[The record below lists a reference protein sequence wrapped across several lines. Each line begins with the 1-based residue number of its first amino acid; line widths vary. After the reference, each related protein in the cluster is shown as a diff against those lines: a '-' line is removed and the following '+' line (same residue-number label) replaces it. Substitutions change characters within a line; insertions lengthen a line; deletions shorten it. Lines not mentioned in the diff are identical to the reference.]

1 MIRCLLAIS
10 LVFLLQGCAS
20 TLSLVANGPTQFDRV
35 DQHTDLAYGQ
45 GSRQRLDVYSP
56 RHAVNRPVVVFWY
69 GGSWVKGKKSRYRF
83 VGTTL
88 AERGIVTVIPD
99 YRLYPQVHFPA
110 FDEDGARA
118 VAWVE
123 QHAQEFGGDP
133 HHIVLMGHSAGG
145 HTAAFL
151 AFNHAFLQKCGAD
164 PHDISGLVGLSGT
177 YVLVPGSDEER
188 ATFPPP
194 YTEKDWQPIRF
205 VDAQS
210 PPTLL
215 LHGSDDKEVL
225 PEEAVE
231 LRDEMLRQ
239 HLRVELHIYE
249 HRGHGDTVASFAPV
263 ARWRTPAVKD
273 VVEFVNELI
282 TPSDT
287 ASLMNRPHPAD
298 TTQSTYASPRWSTQS
313 HPAAD
318 TRRHRPNA
326 PS

>member
-1 MIRCLLAIS
+1 MTRRLLAIA
-10 LVFLLQGCAS
+10 LVLLLQGCAS
-20 TLSLVANGPTQFDRV
+20 TLSLVANGPTEFDRV
-35 DQHTDLAYGQ
+35 DRHTDLAYGQ
-45 GSRQRLDVYSP
+45 GPRQRLDVYSP
-56 RHAVNRPVVVFWY
+56 LHAVNRPVVVFWY

-110 FDEDGARA
+110 FDEDGAHA

-123 QHAQEFGGDP
+123 QHIQEFGGDP
-133 HHIVLMGHSAGG
+133 RHIVLMGHSAGG

-151 AFNHAFLQKCGAD
+151 AFNHAFLRKCGAD
-164 PHDISGLVGLSGT
+164 PRDISGLVGLSGT
-177 YVLVPGSDEER
+177 YVLVPGSAEER

-194 YTEKDWQPIRF
+194 YTEKDWQPVRF

-231 LRDEMLRQ
+231 LRDAMLRQ

-273 VVEFVNELI
+273 VVAFVKEVT

-287 ASLMNRPHPAD
+287 ASPKSKPHPGD
-298 TTQSTYASPRWSTQS
+298 TTQSAYASPHWSSQS
-313 HPAAD
+313 RPAAN
-318 TRRHRPNA
+318 THHLRLSA